1 MERREKAVYLKLNGH
16 NCCQAVLAACD
27 DITGEPNELLDRI
40 GAAFGGGM
48 ATMEAT
54 CGALC
59 GAQMAL
65 GLMVSHGR
73 PIPGMA
79 RTLLRD
85 FESRAGALQCRQLKG
100 LDTGKVLCPCDDC
113 VRFAVDALEHV
124 LEGLA

>member
-1 MERREKAVYLKLNGH
+1 MERREKAVYLKHNGH

-27 DITGEPNELLDRI
+27 DITGESIELLDRM

-65 GLMVSHGR
+65 GLMEFKGR
-73 PIPGMA
+73 PIPAKA
-79 RTLLRD
+79 RAVLTSFR
-85 FESRAGALQCRQLKG
+85 EKAGATQCRVLKG
-100 LDTGKVLCPCDDC
+100 IDTGEVLCPCDDC
-113 VRFAVDALEHV
+113 VRYAIDALEEA
-124 LEGLA
+124 LS

>member
-1 MERREKAVYLKLNGH
+1 MEKRELAVNLKREGH
-16 NCCQAVLAACD
+16 NCCQAVLAAYTD
-27 DITGEPNELLDRI
+27 ETGLPEETLDAM
-40 GAAFGGGM
+40 GVSFGGGM

-85 FESRAGALQCRQLKG
+85 FESKAGALQCRQLKG

-113 VRFAVDALEHV
+113 VRFAVDALQHV